1 MESSLSYVNSTHTQK
16 SLITIVCR
24 TFSPSKMVFYEK
36 KQTPSFAHTQS
47 WVLLCILSTSSHR
60 ILTRRVLNGKHLV
73 KTMLITTSSR
83 AFLGKNGIFY
93 CVWQWKAMS
102 TPVVWC
108 HCLDLCTSCLHQQF
122 EPPLSCNIST
132 NINTVQ
138 RINNILIPSWK

>member
-1 MESSLSYVNSTHTQK
+1 
-16 SLITIVCR
+16 
-24 TFSPSKMVFYEK
+24 MVFHEK
-36 KQTPSFAHTQS
+36 KKHLVELTLNHMST
-47 WVLLCILSTSSHR
+47 LCIFSTSSHR
-60 ILTRRVLNGKHLV
+60 ILTKRVLNGQDLV
-73 KTMLITTSSR
+73 KTILITTSSR

-93 CVWQWKAMS
+93 CAWQWKTIMS

-138 RINNILIPSWK
+138 RINNILIS